1 MKTQSFANYQKLRC
15 SDMIKKIITFLTLI
29 LCPLVSTA
37 VESVDIL
44 TDEDAA
50 TYTQIF
56 MLQDKEKIE
65 SAKKLEAKLT
75 DKYLMNEVLYQRY
88 ISKTYHTR
96 GNELQAWM
104 NKYYDMP
111 GSERLAKIAKLKKTN
126 VKKPDMP
133 QITTGKEYIESA
145 QSETWTVQT
154 YKGKVAKNID
164 KFKKAIRSGSSKTAR
179 KVLEDRSFKSK
190 VSESD
195 YGRLAGRLS
204 FLYYTNGE
212 YELAKKWGF
221 VASDAGSEYGLWSMG
236 LLYFKEQKYKESQ
249 KYFSKILD
257 LTQINNA
264 RKTEAAFWA
273 GRAADINGNTEAA
286 EKYWK
291 IAAGRPMS
299 FYGALAS
306 TMLGQTPEY
315 EFFDQECSDEDI
327 ITLRENKY
335 GKKALALIQVGRKDR
350 AEQYLKY
357 LVTAKS
363 SDKMLHAVN
372 AVSSLYGL
380 PSVSILV
387 SGVMRDRG
395 ILEINDDIIYSAQYP
410 LPNWEPMGGW
420 SIDRA
425 LLLAITKQESGFKPT
440 AKSTVGANG
449 VMQLMPSTAKLVARK
464 NSVKMS
470 DIDMSNPEHNMFL
483 GQQFIVD
490 LLQQDLVQNN
500 IIKMLIAYNAGIGN
514 LAKFEKSF
522 STKDPLLYIESF
534 PAYETRNYIK
544 RVMSNLWL
552 YRARLN
558 QPLTAL
564 QELADGKWPL
574 YNSEDEYVINNTFN
588 KASL

>member
-1 MKTQSFANYQKLRC
+1 M
-15 SDMIKKIITFLTLI
+15 KKIIAFFVAIFLPLI
-29 LCPLVSTA
+29 
-37 VESVDIL
+37 SVAGERIEVL
-44 TDEDAA
+44 SDEDAA
-50 TYTQIF
+50 LYSQIF
-56 MLQDKEKIE
+56 VLQDKEKIE
-65 SAKKLEAKLT
+65 SAKKLEAKLK
-75 DKYLMNEVLYQRY
+75 DKSLMNEVLYQRY
-88 ISKTYHTR
+88 VSKTYRTR
-96 GNELQAWM
+96 GAELQDWM

-111 GSERLAKIAKLKKTN
+111 GADRLAKIAKIKQAS
-126 VKKPDMP
+126 VRKPFIPSIM
-133 QITTGKEYIESA
+133 TGKDYIETA
-145 QSETWTVQT
+145 QSENWTAKT
-154 YKGKVAKNID
+154 YNDRITKNIN

-179 KVLEDRSFKSK
+179 NILEDKSFKK
-190 VSESD
+190 KISESD

-221 VASDAGSEYGLWSMG
+221 VASDAKSEYGLWSMG
-236 LLYFKEQKYKESQ
+236 LLYFKEQKYAESQ
-249 KYFSKILD
+249 KYFSRILN

-273 GRAADINGNTEAA
+273 GRSASIIGNDSAA

-291 IAAGRPMS
+291 IAAAHPMS

-306 TMLGQTPEY
+306 TMLGDVPYY

-327 ITLRENKY
+327 EELQKHKY

-350 AEQYLKY
+350 AERYLKY
-357 LVTAKS
+357 LVTSKAE
-363 SDKMLHAVN
+363 DKTLHAIN

-395 ILEINDDIIYSAQYP
+395 VLEINDDIIYSAQYP
-410 LPNWEPMGGW
+410 LPDWEPMGGW

-425 LLLAITKQESGFKPT
+425 LLLAITKQESGFKPN
-440 AKSTVGANG
+440 AKSNAGANG
-449 VMQLMPSTAKLVARK
+449 LMQIMPSTAKRVARK
-464 NSVKMS
+464 NDVKMS
-470 DIDMSNPEHNMFL
+470 EIDMSKPEHNMFL
-483 GQQFIVD
+483 GQQYIVD
-490 LLQQDLVQNN
+490 LLSHQVIKNN
-500 IIKMLIAYNAGIGN
+500 IIKMLVAYNAGMGN
-514 LAKFEKSF
+514 LVKFEKSF
-522 STKDPLLYIESF
+522 STSDPLLYIESF

-564 QELADGKWPL
+564 RELADGHWPY
-574 YNSEDEYVINNTFN
+574 YNSEDAYVKNGDWY
-588 KASL
+588 KSYL

>member
-1 MKTQSFANYQKLRC
+1 MAMFFALPV
-15 SDMIKKIITFLTLI
+15 FAL
-29 LCPLVSTA
+29 
-37 VESVDIL
+37 ESADVL
-44 TDEDAA
+44 SNEDAA
-50 TYTQIF
+50 LYAQIF
-56 MLQDKEKIE
+56 MLQDKERIE
-65 SAKKLEAKLT
+65 SAKKLESKLT
-75 DKYLMNEVLYQRY
+75 DKSLMNEVLYQRY
-88 ISKTYHTR
+88 TSKTYHTR
-96 GNELQAWM
+96 GSELKSWM
-104 NKYYDMP
+104 DKYYDMP
-111 GSERLAKIAKLKKTN
+111 GSERLYKMAGIKKAS
-126 VKKPDMP
+126 VRKPNMP
-133 QITTGKEYIESA
+133 HIITGKEYIESA
-145 QSETWTVQT
+145 QSENWTVKQ
-154 YKGKVAKNID
+154 YKEKTTKTID

-179 KVLEDRSFKSK
+179 NILEDKSFKSK
-190 VSESD
+190 ISESD

-221 VASDAGSEYGLWSMG
+221 VSSDAKSEYGLWTMG
-236 LLYFKEQKYKESQ
+236 LLYYKEQKYGEAQ
-249 KYFSKILD
+249 KYFGQILD

-273 GRAADINGNTEAA
+273 GRSADINGDGSAA
-286 EKYWK
+286 KKYWK
-291 IAAGRPMS
+291 VAAAYPMS

-306 TMLGQTPEY
+306 TMLGDTPEY
-315 EFFDQECSDEDI
+315 EFFEQDCSDEDI
-327 ITLRENKY
+327 ITLREDKY
-335 GKKALALIQVGRKDR
+335 GKKALALLQVGRKAR

-380 PSVSILV
+380 PSVAILV

-410 LPNWEPMGGW
+410 LPNWEPLGGW

-425 LLLAITKQESGFKPT
+425 LLLAITKQESGFKQT
-440 AKSTVGANG
+440 AKSTAGANG
-449 VMQLMPSTAKLVARK
+449 VMQLMPKTAKLVARK

-470 DIDMSNPEHNMFL
+470 EIDMSNPEHNMFL

-522 STKDPLLYIESF
+522 STSDPLLYIESF
-534 PAYETRNYIK
+534 PAYETRYYIK

-564 QELADGKWPL
+564 QELADGKWPY
-574 YNSEDEYVINNTFN
+574 YNSEDEYVVN
-588 KASL
+588 KVFDKTSL

>member
-1 MKTQSFANYQKLRC
+1 MAMFFALPV
-15 SDMIKKIITFLTLI
+15 FAL
-29 LCPLVSTA
+29 
-37 VESVDIL
+37 ESADVL
-44 TDEDAA
+44 SNENAA
-50 TYTQIF
+50 LYAQIF

-65 SAKKLEAKLT
+65 SAKKLESKLT
-75 DKYLMNEVLYQRY
+75 DKSLMNEVLYQRY
-88 ISKTYHTR
+88 TSKTYHTR
-96 GNELQAWM
+96 GSELKSWM
-104 NKYYDMP
+104 DKYYDMP
-111 GSERLAKIAKLKKTN
+111 GSERLYKMAGIKKAS
-126 VKKPDMP
+126 VRKPNMP
-133 QITTGKEYIESA
+133 HIITGKEYIETA
-145 QSETWTVQT
+145 QSENWTIKQ
-154 YKGKVAKNID
+154 YKEKTTKTID
-164 KFKKAIRSGSSKTAR
+164 KFKKAIRSGASKTAR
-179 KVLEDRSFKSK
+179 NILEDKSFKSK
-190 VSESD
+190 ISESD

-221 VASDAGSEYGLWSMG
+221 VSSDAKSEYGLWTMG
-236 LLYFKEQKYKESQ
+236 LLYFKEQKYGEAQ
-249 KYFSKILD
+249 KYFSQILD

-273 GRAADINGNTEAA
+273 GRSADINGNHSDAK
-286 EKYWK
+286 KYWK
-291 IAAGRPMS
+291 IAAAYPMS
-299 FYGALAS
+299 FYGALAA
-306 TMLGQTPEY
+306 TMLGDTPEY
-315 EFFDQECSDEDI
+315 EFFEQDCSDEDI
-327 ITLRENKY
+327 ITLREDKY
-335 GKKALALIQVGRKDR
+335 GKKALALLQVGRKAR

-372 AVSSLYGL
+372 AVSSMYGL
-380 PSVSILV
+380 PSVAILV

-425 LLLAITKQESGFKPT
+425 LLLAITKQESGFKQT
-440 AKSTVGANG
+440 AKSTAGANG
-449 VMQLMPSTAKLVARK
+449 VMQLMPGTAKLVARK

-470 DIDMSNPEHNMFL
+470 EIDMSNPEHNMFL

-490 LLQQDLVQNN
+490 LLQQDLVKNN

-522 STKDPLLYIESF
+522 STSDPLLYIESF

-564 QELADGKWPL
+564 KELADGSWPY
-574 YNSEDEYVINNTFN
+574 YNSEDEYVVNKVFN
-588 KASL
+588 KTSL